1 MFDILRKDFS
11 KILHVDKGGDIPSQW
26 YYVIYMK
33 CWYIYMTYRRYTTS
47 VTCEYEI
54 FHDTLIRRYDFF
66 SDIWILIWYF
76 MIQHD
81 TPAAD
86 GGLFGTALAE
96 CNPQKHIPGKY
107 ILKVLYTWY
116 D

>member
-1 MFDILRKDFS
+1 
-11 KILHVDKGGDIPSQW
+11 
-26 YYVIYMK
+26 
-33 CWYIYMTYRRYTTS
+33 
-47 VTCEYEI
+47 
-54 FHDTLIRRYDFF
+54 
-66 SDIWILIWYF
+66 
-76 MIQHD
+76 MIQQD